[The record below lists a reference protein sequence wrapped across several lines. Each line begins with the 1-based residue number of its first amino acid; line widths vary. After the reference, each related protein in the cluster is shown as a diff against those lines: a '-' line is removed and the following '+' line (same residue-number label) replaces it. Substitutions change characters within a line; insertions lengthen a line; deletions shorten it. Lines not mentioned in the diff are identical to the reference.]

1 LALNNLGDNFL
12 NELEKLSKY
21 FSYEMEIDE
30 AMAPVFK
37 FKHKSTKKEYS
48 YRLSM
53 IDIKNYGGPSV
64 VKMLDELKSEIREDK
79 LNDLGL

>member
-1 LALNNLGDNFL
+1 LALNNLEDNFL

-64 VKMLDELKSEIREDK
+64 IKMLDELKSEIREDK
-79 LNDLGL
+79 LNDLGI

>member
-1 LALNNLGDNFL
+1 MALNNLGDNFL
-12 NELEKLSKY
+12 NDLEKLSEY

-64 VKMLDELKSEIREDK
+64 IKMFDELKSEIREDK
-79 LNDLGL
+79 LNDLGI

>member
-12 NELEKLSKY
+12 NELEKLSEY
-21 FSYEMEIDE
+21 FSYEMEIE
-30 AMAPVFK
+30 AMTPVFK

-79 LNDLGL
+79 LNDLGI

>member
-1 LALNNLGDNFL
+1 MNNLEDNFL
-12 NELEKLSKY
+12 NELEKLSEY

-37 FKHKSTKKEYS
+37 FKQKSTEKEYS

-64 VKMLDELKSEIREDK
+64 VKMLNELKSIIREYK
-79 LNDLGL
+79 INDLGL